1 MLQNHYAI
9 SRRVSSRFNSLPAK
23 FDSIIG
29 DMVCKKVYRMDKEI
43 LEKLLHTCAWCLQPI
58 LPGSET
64 FGFGAKARPGIDLAD
79 KEGQFVSLKLAIP
92 NRIVVALVPTSTST
106 AKAEGYD
113 LVFITCSESC
123 AEDLKEAL
131 DLERDVFDG

>member
-1 MLQNHYAI
+1 
-9 SRRVSSRFNSLPAK
+9 
-23 FDSIIG
+23 
-29 DMVCKKVYRMDKEI
+29 MDKEI
-43 LEKLLHTCAWCLQPI
+43 LEKLLHICAWCLQPI
-58 LPGSET
+58 SPGSET
-64 FGFGAKARPGIDLAD
+64 FGFGAKARRGIDLAD

-123 AEDLKEAL
+123 AEDLKDAL